1 MTRDIHLRDV
11 TIDSFQVEHSAR
23 TPDYDM
29 AGAMNLMFRL
39 KDREPLAYPVYRFGE
54 KQAGMSFPM
63 VLVVGD
69 SYYWNIFNT
78 GIPREVFGN
87 EAFWY
92 FGRLVYPDFYYQ
104 PTYTENLDIRAEIEK
119 QDVILLMTTER
130 FLYKF
135 DWSLTDKLYSIWG
148 KISAYDKV
156 DDYASQIT
164 GNDEW
169 FAMIIK
175 KAAMKGISVEE
186 MLYLDAKYVYR
197 EQEPE
202 NYMVFYGI
210 RELEAQIRKDPDWMK
225 EITAKAREKA
235 ISLEEMIRIDA
246 EYMLSTNH
254 PKAYSNYVRIRDMKE
269 TILKDSLLSLQTR
282 REAAYFRM
290 EYEEMLQI
298 KAENMATATGRLTP

>member
-1 MTRDIHLRDV
+1 
-11 TIDSFQVEHSAR
+11 
-23 TPDYDM
+23 
-29 AGAMNLMFRL
+29 
-39 KDREPLAYPVYRFGE
+39 
-54 KQAGMSFPM
+54 
-63 VLVVGD
+63 
-69 SYYWNIFNT
+69 
-78 GIPREVFGN
+78 
-87 EAFWY
+87 
-92 FGRLVYPDFYYQ
+92 VYPDFYYQ